1 MTRSDRSGHKEARA
15 TIDRWSELKRG
26 RSQHEQD
33 WEDIARLI
41 RPQRGGFTVTD
52 HQSREFRK
60 PLSSEPI
67 LAASSFAAGIYSG
80 LTNPANRW
88 FGLETP
94 DEDFNAW
101 RPMAEWNDIATAR
114 VLASFRPA
122 LSSFYSSTFQAYSDI
137 AAFGNAAG
145 YDELHKRERKF
156 MDISISLA
164 ELVFDIDAWG
174 RVWEVVR
181 RFRLTPAAAID
192 MFGSDSLPP
201 KMLELAQKGDRTQ
214 VTFFHRVMANAVGN
228 PAGLGR
234 NSMPWASVYACEME
248 CWLVQEGGYHE
259 MPYYAPRWDVDSGH
273 IYGTGPGFIAMASGR
288 AVHQMD
294 AATLRAAQYAA
305 DPTMLAP
312 DRQDWPLNGQIRP
325 GVVVYGA
332 MNMQGQQMLRPLQ
345 TGGGIG
351 LTREEKAA
359 KLEEVKNAF
368 HYALMT
374 VQGRTGMTAEETLIM
389 EEARMRNW
397 APHSDRI
404 MEEYA
409 AKKVERRFRMLWRAG
424 QIPPPPKEAQGL
436 PMQVRYQSAASMA
449 MKARE
454 GMAIKQFINDL
465 GPLAQ
470 TDPRYIERLD
480 PDAIIEALHEAAP
493 SLPARLLRSR
503 QDADQIAE
511 ARAQQQQMAQGLQA
525 AQMGASAMK
534 DAAAA
539 AGAMG
544 GMPSMEG
551 MPQ

>member
-1 MTRSDRSGHKEARA
+1 MAPASERAGHKDARA
-15 TIDRWSELKRG
+15 AIDRWTELKRG
-26 RSQHEQD
+26 RTQHEQD
-33 WEDIARLI
+33 WDDIARFI
-41 RPQRGGFTVTD
+41 RPQRGGFGLTD
-52 HQSREFRK
+52 HTNREFRK

-94 DEDFNAW
+94 DEEFNAW
-101 RPMAEWNDIATAR
+101 RPMAEWNDLATAR
-114 VLASFRPA
+114 VLSSFRPA

-137 AAFGNAAG
+137 AAFGNAGG
-145 YDELHKRERKF
+145 YDELNRRERRF

-174 RVWEVVR
+174 RVWEAVR

-192 MFGSDSLPP
+192 MFGAENLPA
-201 KMLELAQKGDRTQ
+201 KLVELAQKGDRTQ
-214 VTFFHRVMANAVGN
+214 IAFYHRVAANAVMAPG
-228 PAGLGR
+228 ALGR
-234 NSMPWASVYACEME
+234 NGMPWRSTYACDME
-248 CWLVQEGGYHE
+248 HWLVSEGGYHE

-273 IYGTGPGFIAMASGR
+273 TYGTGPGFIALASTR

-312 DRQDWPLNGQIRP
+312 DRQDWPLNGHVRP
-325 GVVVYGA
+325 GVVVYGGV
-332 MNMQGQQMLRPLQ
+332 NIRGEQMLRPLQ

-351 LTREEKAA
+351 LTMEEKRA
-359 KLEEVKNAF
+359 KIEEIKNAF

-454 GMAIKQFINDL
+454 GMAIKQFIADL

-470 TDPRYIERLD
+470 TSPRYIERLD
-480 PDAIIEALHEAAP
+480 PDAVIEALHEAAP

-503 QDADQIAE
+503 EDADQIAAE
-511 ARAQQQQMAQGLQA
+511 RQQQEQGAQMLHA
-525 AQMGASAMK
+525 AQMGAGAMK

-544 GMPSMEG
+544 GMEG
-551 MPQ
+551 MVQ

>member
-1 MTRSDRSGHKEARA
+1 MAGDNDRAGHKEARNA
-15 TIDRWSELKRG
+15 IDRWNELKRD
-26 RSQHEQD
+26 RVRHERD
-33 WEDIARLI
+33 WDDIARLI
-41 RPQRGGFTVTD
+41 RPQRGGFSQDD
-52 HQSREFRK
+52 HRGRDFIK

-114 VLASFRPA
+114 VLASLRPA

-137 AAFGNAAG
+137 AAFGNAGG
-145 YDELHKRERKF
+145 YDEMNQRERKF
-156 MDISISLA
+156 MDVSISLA

-181 RFRLTPAAAID
+181 RFRLTPAAAIS
-192 MFGSDSLPP
+192 MFGPDNLPA
-201 KMLELAQKGDRTQ
+201 KLIELAQKGDRTQ
-214 VTFFHRVMANAVGN
+214 VAFYHRVAANAVVDPG
-228 PAGLGR
+228 GLGHR
-234 NSMPWASVYACEME
+234 GMPWRSVYACEME
-248 CWLVQEGGYHE
+248 SWLVSEGGYHE

-273 IYGTGPGFIAMASGR
+273 IYGTGPGYIALASAR
-288 AVHQMD
+288 AAHQMD
-294 AATLRAAQYAA
+294 GATLRAAQYAA

-312 DRQDWPLNGQIRP
+312 DRQDWPLNGHIRP
-325 GVVVYGA
+325 GVVVYGGV
-332 MNMQGQQMLRPLQ
+332 NMQGQQMMRPLQ

-351 LTREEKAA
+351 LTMDEKRA
-359 KLEEVKNAF
+359 KLEEIKNAF
-368 HYALMT
+368 YYALMT
-374 VQGRTGMTAEETLIM
+374 VQGRTGMTTEETLIM

-424 QIPPPPKEAQGL
+424 QIPPPPKEAEGL

-470 TDPRYIERLD
+470 TNPRYIERLD
-480 PDAIIEALHEAAP
+480 PDAVIEALHEAAP

-503 QDADQIAE
+503 QDADQMAA
-511 ARAQQQQMAQGLQA
+511 ARAQQEQMAQGLQA
-525 AQMGASAMK
+525 AQMGAGALK

-544 GMPSMEG
+544 GMEG
-551 MPQ
+551 MLQ

>member
-1 MTRSDRSGHKEARA
+1 MTGGDRSGHKQARTA
-15 TIDRWSELKRG
+15 ISRWSELKRD
-26 RSQHEQD
+26 RTQHEQD

-41 RPQRGGFTVTD
+41 RPQRGGFTFID
-52 HQSREFRK
+52 HQTRDFIK

-145 YDELHKRERKF
+145 YDEMNRRERKF
-156 MDISISLA
+156 MDITISLA

-192 MFGSDSLPP
+192 MFGADNLPP

-214 VTFFHRVMANAVGN
+214 VTFYHRVAANTVAN
-228 PAGLGR
+228 PGGIGR
-234 NSMPWASVYACEME
+234 NSMPWSSVYACEME
-248 CWLVQEGGYHE
+248 CWLIEEGGYHE
-259 MPYYAPRWDVDSGH
+259 MPYYAPRWDVDSGQ
-273 IYGTGPGFIAMASGR
+273 IYGTGPGFIALASTR

-294 AATLRAAQYAA
+294 AATLRAAQFAA

-312 DRQDWPLNGQIRP
+312 DRQDWPLNGHVRP
-325 GVVVYGA
+325 GVVVYGGV
-332 MNMQGQQMLRPLQ
+332 NMQGQQMLRPLQ

-424 QIPPPPKEAQGL
+424 QIPAPPKEAQGL

-454 GMAIKQFINDL
+454 GMAIKQFIADL

-470 TDPRYIERLD
+470 TNQRYLERLD
-480 PDAIIEALHEAAP
+480 PDAVIEALHEAAP

-503 QDADQIAE
+503 EDADQLAE
-511 ARAQQQQMAQGLQA
+511 ARAQREQMAQGLQA
-525 AQMGASAMK
+525 AQMGAGAMK

-544 GMPSMEG
+544 GMPGMEG
-551 MPQ
+551 MMQ